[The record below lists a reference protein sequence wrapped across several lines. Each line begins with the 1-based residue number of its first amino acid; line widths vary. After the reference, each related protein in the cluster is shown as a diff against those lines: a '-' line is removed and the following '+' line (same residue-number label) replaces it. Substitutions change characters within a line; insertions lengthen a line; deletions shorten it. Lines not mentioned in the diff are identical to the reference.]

1 MANFYDAFARGQA
14 NGLER
19 QKAVTQR
26 NMLAELQDLG
36 PKVIAGDRAATDR
49 AFALDPQRAQ
59 AYQGQQDRNR
69 NMVYN
74 AARYLK
80 GALDRQNPAE
90 IAGAWRAVRPS
101 LINAG
106 IATEQDLSPDWQ
118 PDYAQTVYQ
127 ALAMGDGMVGQTPTD
142 VRSFQM
148 MTQGL
153 NPQDVERARR
163 INLGLEGRASN
174 AGYGFFEFQGADGLK
189 RMGRNNPRTGSRE
202 VYDESTGEFVPLGGA
217 AGMGVAPQA
226 PTGPQ
231 PVATPAGGNHYAA
244 FSQLATEFPSVTM
257 TSGVRSAERNA
268 QVGGQPN
275 SQHLTGTAAD
285 YTVPNNLKSAFLS
298 RARQLGY
305 HAIDEGDHIHLQ
317 LPRGAGNNINPAL
330 AVGRSPEDQ
339 AARTAQAT
347 TNVENA
353 NFPNKLNQERQLQDV
368 KTQGAITQAAGTAA
382 AEAQAKDAAQ
392 RPKRIQQYR
401 QALTAAGNVET
412 SLDKALGLLSPYSTG
427 FVGARSRA
435 VEGSPSY
442 NLAAELETIK
452 ANLGF
457 DRLQQMRDSS
467 PTGGALGAIAVQELV
482 ALQSTIA
489 NLDPNQSE
497 SQIRANIERVKTHYK
512 NWRSAVEQSLADEE
526 RSQSTTPAAGAT
538 SRVGSTAPSAAQSPS
553 NYSNLWN

>member
-1 MANFYDAFARGQA
+1 MATFYDSFAQGMQ

-59 AYQGQQDRNR
+59 VYQGQQDRNR

-90 IAGAWRAVRPS
+90 ISGAWRAVRPS

-127 ALAMGDGMVGQTPTD
+127 VLAMGGGGTSQTPTD
-142 VRSFQM
+142 VRSFEM

-153 NPQDVERARR
+153 KPEDVERARR
-163 INLGLEGRASN
+163 INLGLDGRASN

-202 VYDESTGEFVPLGGA
+202 VYDESTGEFVPLGGT
-217 AGMGVAPQA
+217 AGMGTAPQA
-226 PTGPQ
+226 GPQ
-231 PVATPAGGNHYAA
+231 AVASPANGNHYAA

-285 YTVPNNLKSAFLS
+285 YTVPNNLKPAFLS

-305 HAIDEGDHIHLQ
+305 QAIDEGDHIHLQ
-317 LPRGAGNNINPAL
+317 LPRGASNNINPAL

-412 SLDKALGLLSPYSTG
+412 SLDKALGLVSPYSTG
-427 FVGARSRA
+427 FVGARSRG

-497 SQIRANIERVKTHYK
+497 AQIRDNIERVKTHYK
-512 NWRSAVEQSLADEE
+512 KWRSAVEQSLADEE
-526 RSQSTTPAAGAT
+526 RAQSAAPAVGAGQHYGGA
-538 SRVGSTAPSAAQSPS
+538 APSSTPSSS

>member
-1 MANFYDAFARGQA
+1 MANFYESFAAGQA

-19 QKAVTQR
+19 QKAVTER
-26 NMLAELQDLG
+26 NRLAELQDLG

-153 NPQDVERARR
+153 SPEDVERARR
-163 INLGLEGRASN
+163 INLGLAGRESSA
-174 AGYGFFEFQGADGLK
+174 AIGYQKVKGPDGVERLVAVDPRQIGAQVVGDGTGYGSFSQPAP
-189 RMGRNNPRTGSRE
+189 M
-202 VYDESTGEFVPLGGA
+202 
-217 AGMGVAPQA
+217 AG
-226 PTGPQ
+226 
-231 PVATPAGGNHYAA
+231 GGNHFAA

-275 SQHLTGTAAD
+275 SQHLNGTAAD
-285 YTVPNNLKSAFLS
+285 YAVPANQKPAFIS

-305 HAIDEGDHIHLQ
+305 QAIDEGDHIHLQ
-317 LPRGAGNNINPAL
+317 VPRGAGGGANVFAGRRPEDEAAAVEAAKLGTQQQFLPQELAMRTQAAIQQAGGSAQAKGEAEARLEAIQGLPRVMQESTNAINLIDKAL
-330 AVGRSPEDQ
+330 SHPGLATAVGASGRTDPRNYIPGTDATDFRVLLDQ
-339 AARTAQAT
+339 IKGGTFLQA
-347 TNVENA
+347 
-353 NFPNKLNQERQLQDV
+353 FQSLKGG
-368 KTQGAITQAAGTAA
+368 GAITEVEGTKAEQAIARLNRDQSEAAFRQSLQDLREVAQAAITRAQTKAQAAGGSQASMQSQGAPRQIQSA
-382 AEAQAKDAAQ
+382 AE
-392 RPKRIQQYR
+392 YN
-401 QALTAAGNVET
+401 AL
-412 SLDKALGLLSPYSTG
+412 
-427 FVGARSRA
+427 
-435 VEGSPSY
+435 PS
-442 NLAAELETIK
+442 
-452 ANLGF
+452 
-457 DRLQQMRDSS
+457 
-467 PTGGALGAIAVQELV
+467 GALFIAPDGTQ
-482 ALQSTIA
+482 
-489 NLDPNQSE
+489 
-497 SQIRANIERVKTHYK
+497 RRK
-512 NWRSAVEQSLADEE
+512 R
-526 RSQSTTPAAGAT
+526 
-538 SRVGSTAPSAAQSPS
+538 
-553 NYSNLWN
+553 

>member
-1 MANFYDAFARGQA
+1 MANFYEAFAQGQA

-19 QKAVTQR
+19 QKAITQR
-26 NMLAELQDLG
+26 NQLAELQSLA
-36 PKVIAGDRAATDR
+36 PQVMSGDPNATSR
-49 AFALDPQRAQ
+49 AFALNPQAAQ
-59 AYQGQQDRNR
+59 AYQTEGNRQNQQLVGLAKTLKQYADNPQ
-69 NMVYN
+69 MQAGVYRS
-74 AARYLK
+74 ALPYLK
-80 GALDRQNPAE
+80 RNFGAE
-90 IAGAWRAVRPS
+90 IPDQFDPVTVMP
-101 LINAG
+101 IV
-106 IATEQDLSPDWQ
+106 EQVLSVANNTPNFN
-118 PDYAQTVYQ
+118 
-127 ALAMGDGMVGQTPTD
+127 GQTPTD

-153 NPQDVERARR
+153 SPEDVERARR
-163 INLGLEGRASN
+163 VQLGLEGRASN

-202 VYDESTGEFVPLGGA
+202 VYDESTGEFVPLGGT
-217 AGMGVAPQA
+217 AGMGTAPQA
-226 PTGPQ
+226 VPHA
-231 PVATPAGGNHYAA
+231 VASPANGNHYAA
-244 FSQLATEFPSVTM
+244 FSQLATEFPAVTM

-275 SQHLTGTAAD
+275 SQHLNGTAAD
-285 YTVPNNLKSAFLS
+285 YAVPANQKPAFIS

-305 HAIDEGDHIHLQ
+305 QAIDEGDHIHLQ
-317 LPRGAGNNINPAL
+317 LPRGASNNINPAL

-442 NLAAELETIK
+442 NLASELETIK

-497 SQIRANIERVKTHYK
+497 AQIRANLERVKNHYK
-512 NWRSAVEQSLADEE
+512 QWRSAVEQSLADEE
-526 RSQSTTPAAGAT
+526 RAQAATPSSGSSRPNPVSAPASTG
-538 SRVGSTAPSAAQSPS
+538 
-553 NYSNLWN
+553 YSNLWN

>member
-1 MANFYDAFARGQA
+1 MANFYDAFAGGMA

-153 NPQDVERARR
+153 SPEDVERARR
-163 INLGLEGRASN
+163 INLGLAGRESSAAIGYQKVKGPDGVERLVAVDPRQIGAQVVGDG
-174 AGYGFFEFQGADGLK
+174 AGYGSFSQPAP
-189 RMGRNNPRTGSRE
+189 M
-202 VYDESTGEFVPLGGA
+202 
-217 AGMGVAPQA
+217 AG
-226 PTGPQ
+226 
-231 PVATPAGGNHYAA
+231 GGNHFAA

-275 SQHLTGTAAD
+275 SQHLNGTAAD
-285 YTVPNNLKSAFLS
+285 YAVPTNQKPAFIS

-305 HAIDEGDHIHLQ
+305 QAIDEGDHIHLQ
-317 LPRGAGNNINPAL
+317 VPRGVGGGANLFAGRRPEDEAAAVEAAKLGTQQQFLPQELAMRTQAAIQQAGGSAQAKGEAEARLEAIQGLPRVMQESTNAINLIDKAL
-330 AVGRSPEDQ
+330 SHPGLATAVGASGRTDPRNYIPGTDATDFRVLLDQ
-339 AARTAQAT
+339 IKGGTFLQA
-347 TNVENA
+347 
-353 NFPNKLNQERQLQDV
+353 FQSLKGG
-368 KTQGAITQAAGTAA
+368 GAITEVEGTKAEQAIARLNRDQSEAAFRQSLQDLRDVAQAAITRAQTKAQAAGGAPAQMQPQGAPRQIQSA
-382 AEAQAKDAAQ
+382 AE
-392 RPKRIQQYR
+392 YN
-401 QALTAAGNVET
+401 AL
-412 SLDKALGLLSPYSTG
+412 
-427 FVGARSRA
+427 
-435 VEGSPSY
+435 PS
-442 NLAAELETIK
+442 
-452 ANLGF
+452 
-457 DRLQQMRDSS
+457 
-467 PTGGALGAIAVQELV
+467 GALFIAPDGTQ
-482 ALQSTIA
+482 
-489 NLDPNQSE
+489 
-497 SQIRANIERVKTHYK
+497 RRK
-512 NWRSAVEQSLADEE
+512 R
-526 RSQSTTPAAGAT
+526 
-538 SRVGSTAPSAAQSPS
+538 
-553 NYSNLWN
+553 

>member
-1 MANFYDAFARGQA
+1 MATFYDSFAQGMQ

-59 AYQGQQDRNR
+59 VYQGQQDRNR

-90 IAGAWRAVRPS
+90 ISGAWRAVRPS

-127 ALAMGDGMVGQTPTD
+127 VLAMGGGGTSQTPTD
-142 VRSFQM
+142 VRSFEM

-153 NPQDVERARR
+153 KPEDVERARR
-163 INLGLEGRASN
+163 INLGLDGRASN

-202 VYDESTGEFVPLGGA
+202 VYDESTGEFVPLGGT
-217 AGMGVAPQA
+217 AGMGAAPQA
-226 PTGPQ
+226 
-231 PVATPAGGNHYAA
+231 VASPANGNHYAA
-244 FSQLATEFPSVTM
+244 FSQLATEFPAVTM

-275 SQHLTGTAAD
+275 SQHLNGTAAD
-285 YTVPNNLKSAFLS
+285 YAVPANQKPAFIS

-305 HAIDEGDHIHLQ
+305 QAIDEGDHIHLQ
-317 LPRGAGNNINPAL
+317 VPRGASNNINPAL

-442 NLAAELETIK
+442 NLASELETIK

-497 SQIRANIERVKTHYK
+497 EQIRANLERVKNHYK
-512 NWRSAVEQSLADEE
+512 QWRSAVEQSLADEE
-526 RSQSTTPAAGAT
+526 RAQAATPSAGA
-538 SRVGSTAPSAAQSPS
+538 SRPNPVSAPASTG
-553 NYSNLWN
+553 YSNLWN